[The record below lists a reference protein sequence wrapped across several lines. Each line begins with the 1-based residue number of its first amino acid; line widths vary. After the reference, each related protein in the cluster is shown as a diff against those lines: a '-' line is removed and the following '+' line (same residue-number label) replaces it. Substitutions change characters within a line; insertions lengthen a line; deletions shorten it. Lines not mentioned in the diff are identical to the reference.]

1 MANGIET
8 ENKML
13 VPINLTPKDVFVPKG
28 LDPIL
33 AGVRKKVVEFKKE
46 TLDME
51 KGKDRDKLRSFS
63 ADIARSKTWVDE
75 KRKLFVQDKKAE
87 LKIIDQECKG
97 FRDTMD
103 IIKIETREPLTT
115 WEDAEKV
122 RIEKERQDEIYLME
136 WDDAIAID
144 DLKNREREVERKEA
158 AFAKTAEDARL
169 KEEAERLEKEQA
181 ERDERLKKEAAQEA
195 TDKLKRERIAAK
207 DALEQAERDRIAT
220 EELAKFEKEK
230 ADREKIE
237 AAEKAERDK
246 QEAVKLAQRQAE
258 ERARLEKQAE
268 EKKAAELKAAA
279 DKKAA
284 NTRHMAHVNNKIL
297 TALTDLGITKEH
309 GKKIIV
315 AVASGKIPEMVI
327 RY

>member
-1 MANGIET
+1 MTNGIET

-13 VPINLTPKDVFVPKG
+13 VPVNLTPEKIFAPNG
-28 LDPIL
+28 LDGIL
-33 AGVRKKVVEFKKE
+33 KGVEQKTNEFKGSVE
-46 TLDME
+46 TAKNRDEITSFAFKIDKTRTFIE
-51 KGKDRDKLRSFS
+51 K
-63 ADIARSKTWVDE
+63 ARLALVSE
-75 KRKLFVQDKKAE
+75 KKAAVK
-87 LKIIDQECKG
+87 LIDQEGKRA
-97 FRDTMD
+97 RDFLFTQ
-103 IIKIETREPLTT
+103 
-115 WEDAEKV
+115 AEKV
-122 RIEKERQDEIYLME
+122 RDPLTKWKEAEAAKEEKQRQDEILILDWEEALAM
-136 WDDAIAID
+136 D
-144 DLKNREREVERKEA
+144 DLFTREREVKRKEA
-158 AFAKTAEDARL
+158 AFAKTAEDARQ
-169 KEEAERLEKEQA
+169 KEEAERLKKEQA